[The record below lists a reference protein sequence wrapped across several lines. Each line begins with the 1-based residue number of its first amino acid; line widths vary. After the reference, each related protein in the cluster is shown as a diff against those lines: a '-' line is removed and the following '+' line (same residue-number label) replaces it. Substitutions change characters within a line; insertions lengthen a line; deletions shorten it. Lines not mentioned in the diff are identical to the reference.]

1 MSDEPQAKRKYKKD
15 YDIELAF
22 LYFLRKGK
30 EHDFS
35 EIADFCGVS
44 KERIKQIHNTA
55 IRKLRPK
62 LKKILEES

>member
-1 MSDEPQAKRKYKKD
+1 MSDEGKRKYKQD
-15 YDIELAF
+15 YDIELAV
-22 LYFLRKGK
+22 LYYLQKGE

-35 EIADFCGVS
+35 EIAEFCGVS

-62 LKKILEES
+62 IKKILEDNKK